1 MFARFTRQA
10 RLTFDSPFTDEAEKL
25 CVKLRSITTPQTFDT
40 MLADICSL
48 IALFSMDM
56 AQSYFDFWDAVVN
69 KRNSAPGHAEY
80 LAEFKVA

>member
-1 MFARFTRQA
+1 
-10 RLTFDSPFTDEAEKL
+10 
-25 CVKLRSITTPQTFDT
+25 

-48 IALFSMDM
+48 IALFSMDT